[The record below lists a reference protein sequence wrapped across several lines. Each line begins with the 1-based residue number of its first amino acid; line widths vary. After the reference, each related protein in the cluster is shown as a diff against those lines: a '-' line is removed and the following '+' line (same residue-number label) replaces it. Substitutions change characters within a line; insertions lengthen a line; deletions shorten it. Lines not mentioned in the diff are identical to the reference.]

1 VLGLP
6 VPTVLSWSADESNA
20 VESAYII
27 MEHAKG
33 TQLGDVWQDMEI
45 NQKVA
50 VVDEAVAIERKFSS
64 ISFSW

>member
-1 VLGLP
+1 
-6 VPTVLSWSADESNA
+6 
-20 VESAYII
+20 

-64 ISFSW
+64 ISFRGEGSRFAIF